1 MIEFDS
7 DNLVIHNK
15 LDKKEAVIFCKF
27 LVTEKKRHEDDVKM
41 IQNTIDYLKNK
52 FEFDAEILESI
63 YEFLEN

>member
-7 DNLVIHNK
+7 DYLVIHDK
-15 LDKKEAVIFCKF
+15 LDKKESIVFCKF
-27 LVTEKKRHEDDVKM
+27 LMAEKRRHEDDVKM
-41 IQNTIDYLKNK
+41 IQNTVDYLGNK